1 MWEVNLRGQDRSLG
15 NHLGNC
21 YHSGVQNDDAI
32 IQGAGAR
39 VERKGQI
46 QEIERVALSG

>member
-1 MWEVNLRGQDRSLG
+1 MNFRGQERSLG
-15 NHLGNC
+15 NHLENC
-21 YHSGVQNDDAI
+21 YLSGLQNDDAI

-46 QEIERVALSG
+46 QEIE

>member
-1 MWEVNLRGQDRSLG
+1 MNLRGQDRSLG

-39 VERKGQI
+39 VERKGRI
-46 QEIERVALSG
+46 QEIE

>member
-1 MWEVNLRGQDRSLG
+1 MNLRGQDRSHG

-21 YHSGVQNDDAI
+21 YHSGLRNDDAI
-32 IQGAGAR
+32 IQGAGAL

-46 QEIERVALSG
+46 REIEQIALGG